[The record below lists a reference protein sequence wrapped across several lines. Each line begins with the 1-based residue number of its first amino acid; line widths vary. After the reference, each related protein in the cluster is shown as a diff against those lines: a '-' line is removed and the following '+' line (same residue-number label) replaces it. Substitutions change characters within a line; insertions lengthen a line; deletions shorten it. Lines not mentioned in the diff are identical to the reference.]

1 MSESNCERCQEF
13 QELSELELLGFGS
26 VSICRD
32 CNRNWVET
40 LYNSQELQNFRINE
54 AEHELFAHTVAHLGK
69 SPITNSV
76 TNIALESQRYAEK
89 ALKYEKAL
97 GTLAKN
103 WLTGEKRREWEK

>member
-13 QELSELELLGFGS
+13 QELSDLELLGFGS

-40 LYNSQELQNFRINE
+40 LYNSQELKNFRVNE
-54 AEHELFAHTVAHLGK
+54 AEHELFAHTVAHVGHDPVSSVSDIRLASANYAIRAIECELALGK
-69 SPITNSV
+69 
-76 TNIALESQRYAEK
+76 
-89 ALKYEKAL
+89 
-97 GTLAKN
+97 LAQN